1 VLGWGQPIRTR
12 SDDVTDLT
20 DTAAG
25 PPAVIDPRAG
35 NEPPGAELPGIG
47 PSGIELPRGDD
58 LAASRGTDFFAIGDH
73 LDERERAVLAR
84 VRDWCDTEVAPV
96 ANEYWERA
104 EFPMALVPGYRE
116 LGVAGGA
123 LHGHGCPGLSAL
135 AEGLV
140 AAELARGDGS
150 IATFNAVHSGLAMT
164 AVGLLGSDEQKA
176 RWLAPMAAVD
186 KLGAFALTEPEH
198 GSDVVRLATR
208 ARRAPDGGWTLHGRK
223 RWIGNGTI
231 ADVVVVWARD
241 DDGDV
246 GAFVVEH
253 PDGPADPVPGY
264 GAQRIVGK
272 AANRAVWQAQ
282 IELDGVH
289 VDADARLAH
298 ARNWDDTSR
307 VLAKSRQT
315 VAWEALGHAV
325 AAYEAAVTYAL
336 RREQFGRPLARFQ
349 LVQDKLSHML
359 ADITAMQT
367 MCTRMSQLQTEG
379 RAELEHAALA
389 KLATASAARRV
400 CGMARDVLGGNG
412 ILLDH
417 HVARH
422 HADIEAV
429 YTYEGTDSVQSLIVG
444 RAITGLSA
452 FV

>member
-1 VLGWGQPIRTR
+1 
-12 SDDVTDLT
+12 
-20 DTAAG
+20 
-25 PPAVIDPRAG
+25 
-35 NEPPGAELPGIG
+35 
-47 PSGIELPRGDD
+47 
-58 LAASRGTDFFAIGDH
+58 
-73 LDERERAVLAR
+73 
-84 VRDWCDTEVAPV
+84 
-96 ANEYWERA
+96 
-104 EFPMALVPGYRE
+104 
-116 LGVAGGA
+116 
-123 LHGHGCPGLSAL
+123 
-135 AEGLV
+135 
-140 AAELARGDGS
+140 
-150 IATFNAVHSGLAMT
+150 MT
-164 AVGLLGSDEQKA
+164 AIGLLGSPEQQA
-176 RWLAPMAAVD
+176 RWLPAMAAVD

-208 ARRAPDGGWTLHGRK
+208 ARRTADGWTLHGHK
-223 RWIGNGTI
+223 RWIGNATV

-253 PDGPADPVPGY
+253 PDGAEHPVTGY
-264 GAQRIVGK
+264 RAQRIVGK

-289 VDADARLAH
+289 VPTDARLAG
-298 ARNWDDTSR
+298 ARTFDDTNI

-367 MCTRMSQLQTEG
+367 LCVRMSQLQGEG
-379 RAELEHAALA
+379 RAQLQHAALA

-400 CGMARDVLGGNG
+400 CADARDILGGNG

-429 YTYEGTDSVQSLIVG
+429 YTYEGTDSIQSLIVG

>member
-1 VLGWGQPIRTR
+1 
-12 SDDVTDLT
+12 VTDLT
-20 DTAAG
+20 DT
-25 PPAVIDPRAG
+25 
-35 NEPPGAELPGIG
+35 LPL
-47 PSGIELPRGDD
+47 ELPRGDD
-58 LAASRGTDFFAIGDH
+58 LALSRGTDFFHVGEL
-73 LDERERAVLAR
+73 LDEHEREVVRR
-84 VRDWCDTEVAPV
+84 VREYCDTQVAPV

-104 EFPMALVPGYRE
+104 EFPVPLVEGYRKLE
-116 LGVAGGA
+116 VAGGTLA
-123 LHGHGCPGLSAL
+123 GHGCPGLSPL
-135 AEGLV
+135 AEGMV

-164 AVGLLGSDEQKA
+164 AIGLLGSEEQKQ
-176 RWLAPMAAVD
+176 RWLAPLAAVD
-186 KLGAFALTEPEH
+186 KIGAFALTEPEH
-198 GSDVVRLATR
+198 GSDVVRLDTR
-208 ARRAPDGGWTLHGRK
+208 ARRQADGGWTLHGRK
-223 RWIGNGTI
+223 RWIGNGTL
-231 ADVVVVWARD
+231 ADIVVVWARD

-253 PDGPADPVPGY
+253 PDGAADPVPGY
-264 GAQRIVGK
+264 RAERITGK

-282 IELDGVH
+282 IELDGVR
-289 VDADARLAH
+289 VGPDARLAY
-298 ARNWDDTSR
+298 ARTWDDAGR

-325 AAYEAAVTYAL
+325 AAYEGAVTYAL

-367 MCTRMSQLQTEG
+367 MCTRMSQLQAEG
-379 RAELEHAALA
+379 RVDLPHAALA
-389 KLATASAARRV
+389 KLVTASAARRV

-444 RAITGLSA
+444 RAITGISA

>member
-1 VLGWGQPIRTR
+1 M
-12 SDDVTDLT
+12 TDQI
-20 DTAAG
+20 DTAVAST
-25 PPAVIDPRAG
+25 ALQEIA
-35 NEPPGAELPGIG
+35 L
-47 PSGIELPRGDD
+47 PSGAD
-58 LAASRGTDFFAIGDH
+58 LAVSRATDFFHVVEH
-73 LDERERAVLAR
+73 LSPAEQAVLAR
-84 VRDWCDTEVAPV
+84 VREWCDTAVAPV
-96 ANEYWERA
+96 ANDFWERA
-104 EFPMALVPGYRE
+104 EFPAPLVPGYAQ
-116 LGVAGGA
+116 LGVAGGS
-123 LHGHGCPGLSAL
+123 LTGYGCPGLSPL
-135 AEGLV
+135 AEGMV

-150 IATFNAVHSGLAMT
+150 VATFNAVHSGLAMAAIGT
-164 AVGLLGSDEQKA
+164 LGSPEQKQ
-176 RWLAPMAAVD
+176 RWLPAMASVD
-186 KLGAFALTEPEH
+186 KLGAFALTEPDH

-208 ARRAPDGGWTLHGRK
+208 AERQPDGGWKLSGRK

-231 ADVVVVWARD
+231 ADIVVVWARD

-253 PDGPADPVPGY
+253 PDGAADPVSGY
-264 GAQRIVGK
+264 RARRISGK

-282 IELDGVH
+282 IELDGVR
-289 VDADARLAH
+289 VGPDNRLAQ
-298 ARNWDDTSR
+298 ARTWDDTGR

-336 RREQFGRPLARFQ
+336 RRTQFGRPLARFQ

-359 ADITAMQT
+359 ADITSMQT
-367 MCTRMSQLQTEG
+367 MCVRMSQLQAAG
-379 RAELEHAALA
+379 RADLEHAALT

-400 CGMARDVLGGNG
+400 CAMARDILGGNG

-444 RAITGLSA
+444 RAITGISA

>member
-1 VLGWGQPIRTR
+1 M
-12 SDDVTDLT
+12 TDLT
-20 DTAAG
+20 DR
-25 PPAVIDPRAG
+25 VSLV
-35 NEPPGAELPGIG
+35 LPD
-47 PSGIELPRGDD
+47 GDD
-58 LAASRGTDFFAIGDH
+58 LAHSRGTDFFHIGDL
-73 LDERERAVLAR
+73 LDERERAVLDR
-84 VRDWCDTEVAPV
+84 VRTYCDTQVAPV
-96 ANEYWERA
+96 ANDYWERA
-104 EFPMALVPGYRE
+104 EFPLPLIAGYRE
-116 LGVAGGA
+116 LHVAGGT
-123 LHGHGCPGLSAL
+123 LTGHGCPGLSPV

-164 AVGLLGSDEQKA
+164 AVGLLGSEEQKA
-176 RWLAPMAAVD
+176 RWLPALAAVD
-186 KLGAFALTEPEH
+186 TLGAFALTEPDH

-208 ARRAPDGGWTLHGRK
+208 ARSAPGGGWTLHGSK
-223 RWIGNGTI
+223 RWIGNGTV
-231 ADVVVVWARD
+231 ADLVVVWARD

-253 PDGPADPVPGY
+253 PDGADHPVPGY
-264 GAQRIVGK
+264 HAQRITGK

-282 IELDGVH
+282 IDLDDVQ
-289 VDADARLAH
+289 VPAVARLAGAH
-298 ARNWDDTSR
+298 TFEDTNT

-325 AAYEAAVTYAL
+325 AAYEGAVTYAL

-349 LVQDKLSHML
+349 LVQDKLAHML

-367 MCTRMSQLQTEG
+367 LCVRMSQLQGEG
-379 RAELEHAALA
+379 RAQLHHAALA

-400 CGMARDVLGGNG
+400 CADARDILGGNG

-429 YTYEGTDSVQSLIVG
+429 YTYEGTDSIQSLIVG
-444 RAITGLSA
+444 RAITGISA

>member
-1 VLGWGQPIRTR
+1 
-12 SDDVTDLT
+12 VTDPT
-20 DTAAG
+20 DT
-25 PPAVIDPRAG
+25 
-35 NEPPGAELPGIG
+35 LPL
-47 PSGIELPRGDD
+47 ELPRGDD
-58 LAASRGTDFFAIGDH
+58 LAVSRDTDFFHVGELLDDH
-73 LDERERAVLAR
+73 EREVLRR
-84 VRDWCDTEVAPV
+84 VREYCDTQVAPV

-104 EFPMALVPGYRE
+104 EFPVPLIEGYRKLE
-116 LGVAGGA
+116 VAGGTLA
-123 LHGHGCPGLSAL
+123 GHGCPGLSPL
-135 AEGLV
+135 AEGMV

-164 AVGLLGSDEQKA
+164 AIGLLGSEEQKQ
-176 RWLAPMAAVD
+176 RWLAPLAAVD
-186 KLGAFALTEPEH
+186 KIGAFALTEPEH
-198 GSDVVRLATR
+198 GSDVVRLGTR
-208 ARRAPDGGWTLHGRK
+208 ARRHAGGGWTLHGHK
-223 RWIGNGTI
+223 RWIGNGTV
-231 ADVVVVWARD
+231 ADIVVVWARD

-253 PDGPADPVPGY
+253 PRGAADPVPGY
-264 GAQRIVGK
+264 RAERITGK

-282 IELDGVH
+282 IELEGVR
-289 VDADARLAH
+289 VGPDARLEH
-298 ARNWDDTSR
+298 ARTWDDTGR

-325 AAYEAAVTYAL
+325 AAYEGALTYAL

-367 MCTRMSQLQTEG
+367 MCTRMSQLQAEG
-379 RAELEHAALA
+379 RVDLPHAALA
-389 KLATASAARRV
+389 KLVTASAARRV

-444 RAITGLSA
+444 RAITGISA